1 MQRKFLE
8 DMGLEKDVIDKI
20 MSENGKD
27 IESTKHKL
35 EVERDNYKDSLEI
48 AQNSLK
54 EFEGVDVKELKGK
67 VAQLTADLTQKDN
80 EYKAKIADMEFSSVL
95 DSAIAASKAKN
106 TKALKALLDVEKLKA
121 SKNQA
126 EDIKSAIENV
136 KKDNDYLFESAEPIK
151 NPVAPT
157 GTPAA
162 GDVSKEAFAKMG
174 YLQRL
179 ELKRSD
185 PEKYNQLKG

>member
-8 DMGLEKDVIDKI
+8 DMGIEKDVIDKI

-95 DSAIAASKAKN
+95 DSAISASKAKN